1 MWKRFQCFQPGE
13 GHSRGLLPDCEIRC
27 IVFSSKHFS
36 PGSLQQTVGLTDL
49 TSEAGIYLARCKT
62 RSWIR
67 STSLARFCTITDP
80 WYRLQDTALILH
92 LPHLPSPS
100 ISARTRAVSAAEPSS
115 RQFNDRGRGKY
126 LNVCTTIFLQFRGK
140 NCSENT
146 QGCNVSWASQ
156 LRGTQHTAQYIYTVC
171 FIGLQNFCNYK
182 IVIHQINLI
191 SRPLNSSL

>member
-1 MWKRFQCFQPGE
+1 MTQNIWE
-13 GHSRGLLPDCEIRC
+13 LN
-27 IVFSSKHFS
+27 
-36 PGSLQQTVGLTDL
+36 L
-49 TSEAGIYLARCKT
+49 TSLTRTITANCGTHGIYLARCKT

-115 RQFNDRGRGKY
+115 RQFNDRRRGKY

-156 LRGTQHTAQYIYTVC
+156 LRGPHYGHYSLHSVSTLSTECASSGSRIFVIIKLWYIRS
-171 FIGLQNFCNYK
+171 I
-182 IVIHQINLI
+182 
-191 SRPLNSSL
+191 SSLAR